1 MKWAS
6 LPLLALVLSLPFDD
20 RAVSQTLQPREQ
32 IRQRVNENVL
42 FLMGGQP
49 GATFSQLAHDIS
61 VVVDSNDLRVL
72 PVIGGAAVQNV
83 QDVVFLRSIDMALT
97 TQEAMNHL
105 KATGELG
112 PNLEQRVTY
121 IATLFP
127 NPLQILAR
135 ADAKSIKD
143 LSGKKV
149 NFNNKGSATAQFVPQ
164 IFKTLGVNVQQE
176 LFMPQ
181 GDALEKLRNG
191 ELDATICSCP
201 APVPAFANV
210 KPEWGLRLV
219 TVPYEGAIQESYLP
233 ARMRHEDY
241 PALIGKEEAVD
252 TIAAVT
258 VLISF
263 NWPKDTVRY
272 QRTAKFVDALFSKLS
287 EFQKP
292 PRHPS
297 WKAVNLSATIPGWP
311 RFAAA
316 EEWLRNRRREMDF
329 DKFMSERTAIQSTE
343 QTKQLL
349 PPTVVQ
355 SAADQLTSAQP
366 THQAEIAPSKIRER
380 PSVPTKVRSSSL
392 QPALSQPSNRSVTSS
407 RPKLVAPRNASRAS
421 SDRNKTVAVS
431 ARPDGTSKCSS
442 LEARCAV
449 EAGGTCNPA
458 TGDWLWGCNAAG
470 TCETRYVNC
479 ISRGL
484 ELGGRERPLD

>member
-1 MKWAS
+1 
-6 LPLLALVLSLPFDD
+6 LPLLALLLSLPFDD
-20 RAVSQTLQPREQ
+20 HAVSQTLRPREQ

-61 VVVDSNDLRVL
+61 VVVNDGNDLRVL

-83 QDVVFLRSIDMALT
+83 QDVVFLRNIDMALT

-181 GDALEKLRNG
+181 GDALEKLRTG

-210 KPEWGLRLV
+210 KPESGLRFV
-219 TVPYEGAIQESYLP
+219 TVPYEGALQATYLP
-233 ARMRHEDY
+233 ASMRHEDY
-241 PALIGKEEAVD
+241 PALIGKEEVVD
-252 TIAAVT
+252 TIAAAT

-263 NWPKDTVRY
+263 NWPKDTARY
-272 QRTAKFVDALFSKLS
+272 RRTAKFVDAFFSKFS
-287 EFQKP
+287 EFQKA

-297 WKAVNLSATIPGWP
+297 WKTVNLAATIPGWT
-311 RFAAA
+311 RFAAT
-316 EEWLRNRRREMDF
+316 EEWLRNWRSGQAKGQEADF
-329 DKFMSERTAIQSTE
+329 KQFMSERPAIQSTE
-343 QTKQLL
+343 QTEQLFRQYLIWRSKQ
-349 PPTVVQ
+349 
-355 SAADQLTSAQP
+355 
-366 THQAEIAPSKIRER
+366 K
-380 PSVPTKVRSSSL
+380 
-392 QPALSQPSNRSVTSS
+392 
-407 RPKLVAPRNASRAS
+407 
-421 SDRNKTVAVS
+421 
-431 ARPDGTSKCSS
+431 
-442 LEARCAV
+442 
-449 EAGGTCNPA
+449 
-458 TGDWLWGCNAAG
+458 
-470 TCETRYVNC
+470 
-479 ISRGL
+479 
-484 ELGGRERPLD
+484 